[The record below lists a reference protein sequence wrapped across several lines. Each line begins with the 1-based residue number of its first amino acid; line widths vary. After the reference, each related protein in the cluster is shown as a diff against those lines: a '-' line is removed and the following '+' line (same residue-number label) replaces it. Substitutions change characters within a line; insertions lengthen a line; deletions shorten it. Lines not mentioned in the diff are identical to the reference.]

1 MSFRTLRQDLEFE
14 WDAALPPLARLAK
27 DATNFTEPAAQV
39 QKNYYVFATARKGK
53 TNNKIANYNW
63 SE

>member
-1 MSFRTLRQDLEFE
+1 MLRCRH
-14 WDAALPPLARLAK
+14 WR
-27 DATNFTEPAAQV
+27 ATNFTEPAAQV